1 MKRPLLFACLVL
13 AATPV
18 MARETPHPGNA
29 DPRIKWVNYD
39 PAQVYRIV
47 GVFRSATQVV
57 FAADEEIAHVA
68 LGDTI
73 SWEVAPVGNIIFIK
87 PRERAGPTNL
97 IVSTTKGGVTRNYQF
112 ELIARTGAISVKTPD
127 TFFQVRFHYP
137 ADEALQAAQ
146 AALAQKAKALAVLE
160 AGAVKLALDH
170 GVVEGPRNMMY
181 QVQGASELQPS
192 EISDNGQFTVL
203 RFPNR
208 REIPAIFVVQ
218 PDGSESLVPF
228 DVRDDF
234 VVVHQIAT
242 QLRLRRG
249 KLVLCIYNQGD
260 PTYGVDH
267 KTDTASP
274 DVDRTMKQEMP

>member
-1 MKRPLLFACLVL
+1 MKRPLLFACLML
-13 AATPV
+13 AATPG

-57 FAADEEIAHVA
+57 FAPDEEIAHVA

-87 PRERAGPTNL
+87 ARERAGPTNL

-146 AALAQKAKALAVLE
+146 AALAQKAQALAVLE
-160 AGAVKLALDH
+160 AGAIKLALDH
-170 GVVEGPRNMMY
+170 GVVEGPHNMKY

-234 VVVHQIAT
+234 VVIHQIAK

-249 KLVLCIYNQGD
+249 KLVLCIYNKGD

-274 DVDRTMKQEMP
+274 DVNRTMNQEMP

>member
-1 MKRPLLFACLVL
+1 MKRPLLFACLIL

-146 AALAQKAKALAVLE
+146 AAVAQKAKALAVLE

-170 GVVEGPRNMMY
+170 GVVEGPRNMKY
-181 QVQGASELQPS
+181 QVEGASELQPS

-234 VVVHQIAT
+234 VVVHQIAK
-242 QLRLRRG
+242 QFRLRRG

>member
-1 MKRPLLFACLVL
+1 MKRPLLFACLIL
-13 AATPV
+13 AATPAI
-18 MARETPHPGNA
+18 ARETPHPGNA
-29 DPRIKWVNYD
+29 DPRIKSVNYD

-170 GVVEGPRNMMY
+170 GVVEGPRNMKY

-208 REIPAIFVVQ
+208 REIPAIFEAYKEMTVPAQPGWVV
-218 PDGSESLVPF
+218 
-228 DVRDDF
+228 
-234 VVVHQIAT
+234 
-242 QLRLRRG
+242 RLR
-249 KLVLCIYNQGD
+249 
-260 PTYGVDH
+260 T
-267 KTDTASP
+267 
-274 DVDRTMKQEMP
+274 TMPRPNR

>member
-1 MKRPLLFACLVL
+1 MKRPLLFACLIL
-13 AATPV
+13 AATPA

-57 FAADEEIAHVA
+57 FAPDEEIAHVA

-146 AALAQKAKALAVLE
+146 AALAQKAQALAVLE

-170 GVVEGPRNMMY
+170 GVVEGPRNMKY

>member
-1 MKRPLLFACLVL
+1 MRRAVLL
-13 AATPV
+13 AALFVTAAPTV
-18 MARETPHPGNA
+18 ARETPHPGPA

-47 GVFRSATQVV
+47 GAFRSATQVV

-87 PRERAGPTNL
+87 PRERAGATNL

-112 ELIARTGAISVKTPD
+112 ELTARAGGISMKTPD
-127 TFFQVRFHYP
+127 TFFQVRFQYP
-137 ADEALQAAQ
+137 EDEALKTAQ
-146 AALAQKAKALAVLE
+146 AALAQQAKQLATLE
-160 AGAVKLALDH
+160 AGAVKLALDQ
-170 GVVEGPRNMMY
+170 GVVEGPRNMKY

-234 VVVHQIAT
+234 VVVHQIAK

-249 KLVLCIYNQGD
+249 KLVLCIYNEGD

-267 KTDTASP
+267 RTDTASP
-274 DVDRTMKQEMP
+274 DVDRTMKREQP

>member
-1 MKRPLLFACLVL
+1 MKRPLLFACLIL

-112 ELIARTGAISVKTPD
+112 ERIARTGAISMKTPD

-170 GVVEGPRNMMY
+170 GVVEGPRNMKY

-234 VVVHQIAT
+234 VVVHQIAK

>member
-1 MKRPLLFACLVL
+1 MKRPLLFACLML
-13 AATPV
+13 AATPA

-57 FAADEEIAHVA
+57 FAPDEEIAHVA

-146 AALAQKAKALAVLE
+146 AALAQKAQALAVLE

-170 GVVEGPRNMMY
+170 GVVEGPRNMKY
-181 QVQGASELQPS
+181 QVEGASELQPS

-234 VVVHQIAT
+234 VVVHQIAK

>member
-1 MKRPLLFACLVL
+1 MKRPLLFACLML
-13 AATPV
+13 AATPA

-146 AALAQKAKALAVLE
+146 AALAQKAQALAVLE

-170 GVVEGPRNMMY
+170 GVVEGPRNMKY

-234 VVVHQIAT
+234 VVVHQIAK